1 MLRITVTEGADEQR
15 WTLQG
20 RLADP
25 WVVELETT
33 WKKRSRDDARKC
45 VVDLTEV
52 TLIDS
57 HGEKA
62 LSTMRRAGAELIAYG
77 VYLKHVVEGICS
89 RCGRS

>member
-20 RLADP
+20 RLMEP
-25 WVVELETT
+25 WVAELETT
-33 WKKRSRDDARKC
+33 WKKRSKGARKC